1 MSKGLLLVVSG
12 FSGAGKGTLMKR
24 LIAEYPAYA
33 LSISA
38 TTRKPRS
45 TEKDGVDYFF
55 KTKEEFE
62 AMIAADELIEYEK
75 YVDNYYGT
83 PKRYVEDMMA
93 QGKDVFLEIDVRGAV
108 NIKKKIPEAVL
119 VFVAAPS
126 IAELKRRLM
135 GRGTESAEVIEKRL
149 EQIKREL
156 KSVPD
161 YDYLLINDDIEDCMN
176 NMNAIVSAQRQ
187 KIGSNKA
194 FIDKLAN
201 EINGG

>member
-1 MSKGLLLVVSG
+1 M
-12 FSGAGKGTLMKR
+12 
-24 LIAEYPAYA
+24 
-33 LSISA
+33 
-38 TTRKPRS
+38 
-45 TEKDGVDYFF
+45 DYFF